1 MAPAAVLV
9 GAPGAGK
16 STVGRLLAAAW
27 SCPFRDT
34 DEEVA
39 AAAGMSVQDV
49 FVTEGEEGFRARE
62 RAVVLAALADPEP
75 VLALGGGAVESQQI
89 RDALAGLPVVWLQ
102 VDAATAVARV
112 GLSGPRP
119 VLLGNVRGQWSALLA
134 ARTPWY
140 ASVATMQIDT
150 TDREPDAVAAQIVA
164 ALQEA
169 GHE

>member
-1 MAPAAVLV
+1 MAPLAVLV

-16 STVGRLLAAAW
+16 STVGRLLAAAL

-34 DEEVA
+34 DDEIA

-62 RAVVLAALADPEP
+62 RAAVRAALDGPEV
-75 VLALGGGAVESQQI
+75 VLALGGGAVESQQV

-102 VDAATAVARV
+102 VDAPTAVARV

-140 ASVATMQIDT
+140 ASVATVEVDT
-150 TDREPDAVAAQIVA
+150 TDREPSEVVAQIVA
-164 ALQEA
+164 ALGV